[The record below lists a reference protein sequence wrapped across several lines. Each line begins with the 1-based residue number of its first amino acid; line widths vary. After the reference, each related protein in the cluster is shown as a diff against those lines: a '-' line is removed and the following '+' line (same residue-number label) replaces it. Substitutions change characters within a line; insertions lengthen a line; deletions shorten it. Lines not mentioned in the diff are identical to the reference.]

1 MEDEEKKIRYEKIVD
16 RLRTIYDEIEILES
30 HLDNLRTLNENTL
43 NVNGLGV
50 GASKIDDAERYLESA
65 SNVIN
70 NTIIPRLDEKINS
83 QKNITFDNYIKEVIN
98 NGQ

>member
-1 MEDEEKKIRYEKIVD
+1 MEDEEKKIRYAKIVD

-30 HLDNLRTLNENTL
+30 HLDDLRTLNESTL
-43 NVNGLGV
+43 NVNGVGV
-50 GASKIDDAERYLESA
+50 GVNKIDDAKKYLESA

-83 QKNITFDNYIKEVIN
+83 
-98 NGQ
+98 